1 MPKSFFTIDKV
12 TSLHSIR
19 QGAAIHIIGVS
30 GVAMAQIAV
39 ELARK
44 GYQVTGSDKE
54 FYEPMGSLLR
64 NSAVGLK
71 HGYDAGNI
79 PANIDLVVIGNA
91 ISYDNPEVGIV
102 EQHNLPY
109 TCFPKILEESLI
121 SGKHSIVVTGT
132 HGKSTTTAMIAS
144 TLFKLGVD
152 PSYFIGGVAQDL
164 PKSLHWGTGKYSVV
178 EGDEYDSAFFAKV
191 PKFEFYHPDTC
202 VVNAIEYDHADI
214 YPDLESINREFTK
227 LITGMPASGT
237 ALCCVDFDNLKNL
250 VKEWKRSSRC
260 RIITFGLDSSADV
273 ILSSRKQD
281 GFTQR
286 VEVSSKQFGPF
297 TFSIPL
303 PGAFNAKNALA
314 TILTG
319 LINGLDMNRL
329 QDAVASFR
337 PVKRRQE
344 VRFNAGGVVLVED
357 FAHHPTAV
365 NETIAGIREAFPDK
379 KLWAVFE
386 PRSNTSRRKVF
397 QEDYVRA
404 FKAADVAILCEVTAR
419 AIDANIELINVAELS
434 DRIGAVGVESIC
446 LPNPQAIEEHIT
458 KRLSGNDVI
467 LLMSNGSFGGLPQS
481 LENKLRANAP

>member
-12 TSLHSIR
+12 TSLHSLR
-19 QGAAIHIIGVS
+19 QGASIHIIGVS

-54 FYEPMGSLLR
+54 FYEPMGGLLR
-64 NSAVGLK
+64 ASSVGLK
-71 HGYDAGNI
+71 HGYEAGNV
-79 PANIDLVVIGNA
+79 PTNIDLVVIGNA
-91 ISYDNPEVGIV
+91 ISYENPEVAVV
-102 EQHNLPY
+102 EEKNLPY

-144 TLFKLGVD
+144 TLVKLGTD

-164 PKSLHWGTGKYSVV
+164 PKSLHWGTGSYSVV

-191 PKFEFYHPDTC
+191 PKFEFYHPNTC
-202 VVNAIEYDHADI
+202 IVNAIEYDHADI

-227 LITGMPASGT
+227 LIIGMPASGT
-237 ALCCVDFDNLKNL
+237 ALCCVDFDNTRHL
-250 VKEWKRSSRC
+250 VTEWKRSATC
-260 RIITFGLDSSADV
+260 KIITFGLDASADV
-273 ILSSRKQD
+273 VLTERKQD
-281 GFTQR
+281 GFGQL
-286 VEVSSKQFGPF
+286 VQVSSKQFGCF
-297 TFSIPL
+297 TFSIPV
-303 PGAFNAKNALA
+303 PGAYNAKNALA
-314 TILTG
+314 TILAG
-319 LINGLDMNRL
+319 LVNGLDIKKL
-329 QDAVASFR
+329 QEAVSSFR

-344 VRFNAGGVVLVED
+344 VRFNAAGVVLVED

-379 KLWAVFE
+379 KLWAIFE

-397 QEDYVRA
+397 QEDYIKA
-404 FKAADVAILCEVTAR
+404 FKEADVAILCDVTAR
-419 AIDANIELINVAELS
+419 AIDTNVELINVAELS
-434 DRIGAVGVESIC
+434 EKIGATGVESAC
-446 LPNPQAIEEHIT
+446 LPNAQAIEEHLMS
-458 KRLSGNDVI
+458 RLSGNDVI

-481 LENKLRANAP
+481 LENRLHASCT